1 MCSRFIDEFKLHFH
15 DNGVPYHP
23 MKEINGRD
31 KDIKDN
37 HLNSTLGNRMIVVVH
52 EWKPMLSSQNIIEM
66 R

>member
-1 MCSRFIDEFKLHFH
+1 MCSRFIDEFKLHFR

-37 HLNSTLGNRMIVVVH
+37 HLNSTLGNQMIVVVH
-52 EWKPMLSSQNIIEM
+52 
-66 R
+66 